1 MGSLSKP
8 GNERPRQLSL
18 EWWSVSFQKTLLEA
32 QILSSCTL
40 GTSREESQVSC
51 WWEAELR
58 PSHNSHLG
66 TCSKLFT
73 LFPWRPSLICRAGI
87 RKQNPFYLL
96 DLERETCGMLLGTG
110 IWRLTPLREKRNPL
124 LRLECLRGGRLR
136 PGSYRLMAPRIWMA
150 ALRRIH
156 DSEDYALSAATA
168 PVPSRSEPLLKC
180 KQKVSDSSNPSTS

>member
-8 GNERPRQLSL
+8 GNKRTRQLSL
-18 EWWSVSFQKTLLEA
+18 EWWSVSFQKTLLET
-32 QILSSCTL
+32 QILRSCKL

-51 WWEAELR
+51 WWEAELQ

-73 LFPWRPSLICRAGI
+73 QSSWLPSLICRAGI

-96 DLERETCGMLLGTG
+96 DLERELCGVLLGTG
-110 IWRLTPLREKRNPL
+110 MWKLTPSKEKRGPL
-124 LRLECLRGGRLR
+124 PRLECLRGGRLR
-136 PGSYRLMAPRIWMA
+136 SGSYRVKAPRIW
-150 ALRRIH
+150 RIY

-168 PVPSRSEPLLKC
+168 PAPSRSEPLSKC
-180 KQKVSDSSNPSTS
+180 KQKVSDSSNPSTF

>member
-8 GNERPRQLSL
+8 GNERTRQLSL

-32 QILSSCTL
+32 QILRSCTL
-40 GTSREESQVSC
+40 GTSREESQVNC
-51 WWEAELR
+51 WEAELQ

-73 LFPWRPSLICRAGI
+73 QSSWLPSLICRIGI

-96 DLERETCGMLLGTG
+96 DLEREPCGVLLGTG
-110 IWRLTPLREKRNPL
+110 MWRLTPLREKRGPL

-136 PGSYRLMAPRIWMA
+136 PGSYRVKAPRIRMA

-156 DSEDYALSAATA
+156 DSEDYAQSAATA
-168 PVPSRSEPLLKC
+168 PAPSRSKSLSKC